1 MMCLGWNNQETCKT
15 RGQEVIDT
23 RTEQNGCETPWWFWI
38 GAAVVA
44 VGAIVRGNR

>member
-23 RTEQNGCETPWWFWI
+23 RTETECPNILWFWV
-38 GAAVVA
+38 GLGLVA
-44 VGAIVRGNR
+44 LGVATKGNK